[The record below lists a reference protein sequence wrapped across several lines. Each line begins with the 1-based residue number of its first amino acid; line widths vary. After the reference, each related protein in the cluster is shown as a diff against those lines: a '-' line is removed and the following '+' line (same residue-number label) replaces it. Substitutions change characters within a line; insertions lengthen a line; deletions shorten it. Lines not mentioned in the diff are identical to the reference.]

1 MKWYCFSYV
10 IVQNK
15 IRGFLSTRKEVIGG
29 ERRNIIDKRGRRQR
43 AGGERSTTKDA
54 RLAKDFQKFKTF
66 VCVLALHTNNLQTF
80 QPSTLKNLFA
90 CAKNL

>member
-1 MKWYCFSYV
+1 M
-10 IVQNK
+10 
-15 IRGFLSTRKEVIGG
+15 STSKEVIGG
-29 ERRNIIDKRGRRQR
+29 ERRNIIDKRDRRQM
-43 AGGERSTTKDA
+43 AGGERSATKDKMHV

-90 CAKNL
+90 FAKNL